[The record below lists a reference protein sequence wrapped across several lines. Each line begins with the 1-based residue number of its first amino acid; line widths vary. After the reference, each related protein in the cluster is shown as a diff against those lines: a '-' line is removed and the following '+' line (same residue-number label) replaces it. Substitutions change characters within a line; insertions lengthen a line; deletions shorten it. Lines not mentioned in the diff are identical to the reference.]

1 MVVGYLSML
10 KKVCFAICFSIY
22 RPPEYSNLTIFFDEI
37 TTTLSKALLK
47 YENIILME
55 GFNIDTKCNGMRTDK
70 LEELCDAFNLK
81 NLVKSETCFT
91 KDNKYPN
98 KQTFIISKNSRNY
111 NGFE

>member
-1 MVVGYLSML
+1 
-10 KKVCFAICFSIY
+10 
-22 RPPEYSNLTIFFDEI
+22 
-37 TTTLSKALLK
+37 
-47 YENIILME
+47 ME
-55 GFNIDTKCNGMRTDK
+55 DFNIDTKCKGIRTDK

-98 KQTFIISKNSRNY
+98 KQTFIISKNLRNY